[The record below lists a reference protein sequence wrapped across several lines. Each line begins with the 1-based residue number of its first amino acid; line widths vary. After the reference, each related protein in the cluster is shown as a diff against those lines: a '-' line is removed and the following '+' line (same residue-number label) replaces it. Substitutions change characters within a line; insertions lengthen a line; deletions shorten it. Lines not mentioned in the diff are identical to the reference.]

1 MRAHTAHSTQLLSSW
16 WHLQPG
22 DLKGTLAP
30 HCPLL
35 PPLLPPSPWA
45 LSHSTFLNVAIEKV
59 TPNTASLSAFG
70 FSSPEGKWWG
80 HRKGRTQL
88 SVRGS
93 ELCLDTICT
102 CACVC
107 QASDL
112 EFWKATFLWAEYK
125 CQSSPL
131 LKKKKCTVKCTVLKT
146 TNYTSWEREKKNIPV
161 SVNVCCL
168 FLCKHCGFLK
178 VALVAFSLT
187 PTCVGCCLV
196 SLLPAKFMYKM
207 GAFCNEREWDRPPG
221 GKVRRGSGM
230 KLQAKKK
237 SPPHVPWEIPIL
249 SCFSP
254 VSFFLDCGHHHT

>member
-70 FSSPEGKWWG
+70 FSIPEGKWWG

-93 ELCLDTICT
+93 ELCRDTICT

-131 LKKKKCTVKCTVLKT
+131 LKKKKMYSKMYSFKNNNQLHFLGERKKEHSCVCECLLFISLQTLWFSEGGFGGLFPYTYLCWVLPG
-146 TNYTSWEREKKNIPV
+146 E
-161 SVNVCCL
+161 
-168 FLCKHCGFLK
+168 
-178 VALVAFSLT
+178 
-187 PTCVGCCLV
+187 
-196 SLLPAKFMYKM
+196 PAS
-207 GAFCNEREWDRPPG
+207 CQ
-221 GKVRRGSGM
+221 V
-230 KLQAKKK
+230 
-237 SPPHVPWEIPIL
+237 HV
-249 SCFSP
+249 
-254 VSFFLDCGHHHT
+254 